1 MKNKW
6 DSIEAKKYIQ
16 KYNKN
21 RITKDLALRIYTT
34 HLLGRDKALVLHGGG
49 NTSLK
54 TASKNIFNKKIDV
67 MHIKGSG
74 WDMGTIE
81 YQGLPAVELNPLKA
95 TLNLNKLNDFEMVNL
110 QRKCLLN
117 SSSPNPSVE
126 TLLHAFLPYT
136 YVDHT
141 HASAILSLI
150 DQPSDIKICK
160 DTFGDKVGIVPY
172 VIPGFELAKIAYKVY
187 SQNTKVIG
195 LILLKHGIFTFGN
208 SAKES
213 YDRMIKLVS
222 IAEKKL
228 QKIPSKIITKRTSK
242 KKSTIEKK
250 SNLFLPLIRK
260 YLSYKEKDGSYTKWI
275 LNIRKNKRI
284 IQYLNHPKLEKFTQ
298 RGPITPDHVIRTKPK
313 PLIIDLSKKK
323 ENQIETTIKNNIKK
337 FKSEYKKYFLRN
349 KKYLPNSKELD
360 PNPRL
365 VFIPG
370 FGIIGIGRTLKEAS
384 IASDLAEITV
394 DVISKA
400 ESFGKFQSINEKE
413 IFKVEY
419 WSLEQAKLKGAIRQS
434 FTGNIVVISGGCGAI
449 GLATAREFLNEGAEV
464 ILLEN
469 NLLNIKN
476 TPKEIAKKVKIIK
489 CDVRDILDVKKA
501 FEQICLTFGGMD
513 VLISNAGAAW
523 QGNIGTVSGKIIKES
538 FDLNFYAHQ
547 YLSQEAIKILLT
559 QKTQGVLLYNISKQS
574 VNPGN
579 NFGPYGIPKASTF
592 FLMRQYTLEYGKHGI
607 RANGV
612 NADRIRSGI
621 VTDKMITSRAKSRNV
636 SKEKYMSNNLLGQEV
651 LAEDVAKGFVALAKA
666 KKTTGDVLTID
677 GGNIAAALR

>member
-6 DSIEAKKYIQ
+6 NSIEEKKYIK
-16 KYNKN
+16 KYKN
-21 RITKDLALRIYTT
+21 NHISQDLALRIYTT
-34 HLLGRDKALVLHGGG
+34 HLLGREKTLVLHGGG

-54 TASKNIFNKKIDV
+54 TTSKNIFNKKIDI

-74 WDMGTIE
+74 WDMGSIE
-81 YQGLPAVELNPLKA
+81 YPGLPAVELNPLRA
-95 TLNLNKLNDFEMVNL
+95 TLNLKKLNDFDMVNL

-126 TLLHAFLPYT
+126 TLLHAFLPHT

-150 DQPSDIKICK
+150 DQPNNIKICQ
-160 DTFGDKVGIVPY
+160 DAFGDNVGIVPY

-187 SQNTKVIG
+187 TQNPKVIG

-228 QKIPSKIITKRTSK
+228 QKIPNKIITRRALK
-242 KKSTIEKK
+242 KNLTIEKK

-260 YLSYKEKDGSYTKWI
+260 YLFHKEEDGSYTKWI
-275 LNIRKNKRI
+275 LNIRTNKNI
-284 IQYLNHPKLEKFTQ
+284 IKYLNHPKLEKFTQ
-298 RGPITPDHVIRTKPK
+298 RGPITPDHVIRIKPK
-313 PLIIDLSKKK
+313 PLIIDLRKKTGK
-323 ENQIETTIKNNIKK
+323 QIEITIKNNIQK

-349 KKYLPNSKELD
+349 KKYLPNSKESD

-370 FGIIGIGRTLKEAS
+370 FAIIGIGRTLKEAS
-384 IASDLAEITV
+384 IASDLAECTV

-413 IFKVEY
+413 VFKVEY
-419 WSLEQAKLKGAIRQS
+419 WPLEQDKLKGTIRQP

-476 TPKEIAKKVKIIK
+476 TPQEIAKNAKIII
-489 CDVRDILDVKKA
+489 CDVTNILDVQKS
-501 FEQICLTFGGMD
+501 FEQICLTYGGMD
-513 VLISNAGAAW
+513 ILVSNAGAAW
-523 QGNIGTVSGKIIKES
+523 QGNIGTVSDEIIKES

-547 YLSQEAIKILLT
+547 YLSQESIKILLT
-559 QKTQGVLLYNISKQS
+559 QKTEGVLLYNISKQS

-579 NFGPYGIPKASTF
+579 NFGPYGIPKASTL
-592 FLMRQYTLEYGKHGI
+592 FLMRQYTLEYGKYGI

-621 VTDKMITSRAKSRNV
+621 VTDKMITSRAMSRGV
-636 SKEKYMSNNLLGQEV
+636 SKKKYMSDNLLEKEV

>member
-228 QKIPSKIITKRTSK
+228 QKIPSKIITKRASK
-242 KKSTIEKK
+242 KKSIIEKK

>member
-6 DSIEAKKYIQ
+6 NSIEEKKYIK
-16 KYNKN
+16 KYKN
-21 RITKDLALRIYTT
+21 NHISKDLALRIYTT
-34 HLLGRDKALVLHGGG
+34 HLLGREKTLVLHGGG

-54 TASKNIFNKKIDV
+54 TTSKNIFNKKIDI

-74 WDMGTIE
+74 WDMGSIE
-81 YQGLPAVELNPLKA
+81 YPGLPAVELNPLKA
-95 TLNLNKLNDFEMVNL
+95 TLNLKKLNDFDMVNL

-126 TLLHAFLPYT
+126 TLLHAFLPHT

-150 DQPSDIKICK
+150 DQPNNIKICQ
-160 DTFGDKVGIVPY
+160 DAFGDNVGIVPY

-187 SQNTKVIG
+187 TQNPKVIG

-228 QKIPSKIITKRTSK
+228 QKIPNKIITRRALK
-242 KKSTIEKK
+242 KNLTIEKK

-260 YLSYKEKDGSYTKWI
+260 YLFHKEEDGSYTKWI
-275 LNIRKNKRI
+275 LNIRTNKNI
-284 IQYLNHPKLEKFTQ
+284 IKYLNHPKLEKFTQ
-298 RGPITPDHVIRTKPK
+298 RGPITPDHVIRIKPK
-313 PLIIDLSKKK
+313 PLIIDLRKKTGK
-323 ENQIETTIKNNIKK
+323 QIEITIKNNIQK

-349 KKYLPNSKELD
+349 KKYLPNSKESD

-370 FGIIGIGRTLKEAS
+370 FAIIGIGRTLKEAS
-384 IASDLAEITV
+384 IASDLAECTV

-413 IFKVEY
+413 VFKVEY
-419 WSLEQAKLKGAIRQS
+419 WPLEQDKLKGTIRQP

-476 TPKEIAKKVKIIK
+476 TPQEIAKNAKIIR
-489 CDVRDILDVKKA
+489 CDVTNILDVQKS
-501 FEQICLTFGGMD
+501 FEQICLTYGGMD
-513 VLISNAGAAW
+513 ILVSNAGAAW
-523 QGNIGTVSGKIIKES
+523 QGNIGTVSDEIIKES

-547 YLSQEAIKILLT
+547 YLSQESIKILLT
-559 QKTQGVLLYNISKQS
+559 QKTEGVLLYNISKQS

-579 NFGPYGIPKASTF
+579 NFGPYGIPKASTL
-592 FLMRQYTLEYGKHGI
+592 FLMRQYTLEYGKYGI

-621 VTDKMITSRAKSRNV
+621 VTDKMITSRAISRGV
-636 SKEKYMSNNLLGQEV
+636 SKKKYMSDNLLEKEV

>member
-1 MKNKW
+1 
-6 DSIEAKKYIQ
+6 
-16 KYNKN
+16 
-21 RITKDLALRIYTT
+21 
-34 HLLGRDKALVLHGGG
+34 
-49 NTSLK
+49 
-54 TASKNIFNKKIDV
+54 
-67 MHIKGSG
+67 
-74 WDMGTIE
+74 
-81 YQGLPAVELNPLKA
+81 
-95 TLNLNKLNDFEMVNL
+95 
-110 QRKCLLN
+110 
-117 SSSPNPSVE
+117 
-126 TLLHAFLPYT
+126 
-136 YVDHT
+136 
-141 HASAILSLI
+141 LSLI
-150 DQPSDIKICK
+150 DQPNNIKICQNA
-160 DTFGDKVGIVPY
+160 FGDNVGIVPY

-187 SQNTKVIG
+187 TQNPKVIG

-228 QKIPSKIITKRTSK
+228 QKIPNKIITRRALK
-242 KKSTIEKK
+242 KNLTIEKK

-260 YLSYKEKDGSYTKWI
+260 YLFHKEEDGSYTKWI
-275 LNIRKNKRI
+275 LNIRTNKNI
-284 IQYLNHPKLEKFTQ
+284 IKYLNHPKLEKFTQ
-298 RGPITPDHVIRTKPK
+298 RGPITPDHVIRIKPK
-313 PLIIDLSKKK
+313 PLIIDLRKKTGK
-323 ENQIETTIKNNIKK
+323 QIEITIKNNIQK

-349 KKYLPNSKELD
+349 KKYLPNSKESD

-370 FGIIGIGRTLKEAS
+370 FAIIGIGRTLKEAS
-384 IASDLAEITV
+384 IASDLAECTV

-413 IFKVEY
+413 VFKVEY
-419 WSLEQAKLKGAIRQS
+419 WPLEQDKLKGTIRQP

-476 TPKEIAKKVKIIK
+476 TPQEIAKNAKIII
-489 CDVRDILDVKKA
+489 CDVTNILDVQKS
-501 FEQICLTFGGMD
+501 FEQICLTYGGMD
-513 VLISNAGAAW
+513 ILVSNAGAAW
-523 QGNIGTVSGKIIKES
+523 QGNIGTVSDEIIKES

-547 YLSQEAIKILLT
+547 YLSQESIKILLT
-559 QKTQGVLLYNISKQS
+559 QKTEGVLLYNISKQS

-579 NFGPYGIPKASTF
+579 NFGPYGIPKASTL
-592 FLMRQYTLEYGKHGI
+592 FLMRQYTLEYGKYGI

-621 VTDKMITSRAKSRNV
+621 VTDKMITSRAMSRGV
-636 SKEKYMSNNLLGQEV
+636 SKKKYMSDNLLEKEV

>member
-6 DSIEAKKYIQ
+6 NSIEEKKYIK
-16 KYNKN
+16 KYKN
-21 RITKDLALRIYTT
+21 NHISKDLALRIYTT
-34 HLLGRDKALVLHGGG
+34 HLLGREKTLVLHGGG

-54 TASKNIFNKKIDV
+54 TTSKNIFNKKIDI

-74 WDMGTIE
+74 WDMGSIE
-81 YQGLPAVELNPLKA
+81 YPGLPAVELNPLKA
-95 TLNLNKLNDFEMVNL
+95 TLNLKKLNDFDMVNL

-126 TLLHAFLPYT
+126 TLLHAFLPHT

-150 DQPSDIKICK
+150 DQPNNIKICQ
-160 DTFGDKVGIVPY
+160 DAFGDNVGIVPY
-172 VIPGFELAKIAYKVY
+172 VIPGFELAKIANKVY
-187 SQNTKVIG
+187 TQNPKVIG

-228 QKIPSKIITKRTSK
+228 QKIPNKIITRRALK
-242 KKSTIEKK
+242 KNLTIEKK

-260 YLSYKEKDGSYTKWI
+260 YLFHKEEDGSYTKWI
-275 LNIRKNKRI
+275 LNIRTNKNI
-284 IQYLNHPKLEKFTQ
+284 IKYLNHPKLEKFTQ
-298 RGPITPDHVIRTKPK
+298 RGPITPDHVIRIKPK
-313 PLIIDLSKKK
+313 PLIIDLRKKTGK
-323 ENQIETTIKNNIKK
+323 QIEITIKNNIQK

-349 KKYLPNSKELD
+349 KKYLPNSKESD

-370 FGIIGIGRTLKEAS
+370 FAIIGIGRTLKEAS
-384 IASDLAEITV
+384 IASDLAECTV

-413 IFKVEY
+413 VFKVEY
-419 WSLEQAKLKGAIRQS
+419 WPLEQDKLKGTIRQP

-476 TPKEIAKKVKIIK
+476 TPQEIAKNAKIIR
-489 CDVRDILDVKKA
+489 CDVTNILDVQKS
-501 FEQICLTFGGMD
+501 FEQICLTYGGMD
-513 VLISNAGAAW
+513 ILVSNAGAAW
-523 QGNIGTVSGKIIKES
+523 QGNIGTVSDEIIKES

-547 YLSQEAIKILLT
+547 YLSQESIKILLT
-559 QKTQGVLLYNISKQS
+559 QKTEGVLLYNISKQS

-579 NFGPYGIPKASTF
+579 NFGPYGIPKASTL
-592 FLMRQYTLEYGKHGI
+592 FLMRQYTLEYGKYGI

-621 VTDKMITSRAKSRNV
+621 VTDKMITSRAISRGV
-636 SKEKYMSNNLLGQEV
+636 SKKKYMSDNLLGQEV

>member
-242 KKSTIEKK
+242 KNSTIEKK

-489 CDVRDILDVKKA
+489 CDVRDILDVKNA

-523 QGNIGTVSGKIIKES
+523 QGNIGTVSVKTIKES

-621 VTDKMITSRAKSRNV
+621 VTDKMIASRAKSRNV

>member
-6 DSIEAKKYIQ
+6 NSIEEKKYIK
-16 KYNKN
+16 KYKKN
-21 RITKDLALRIYTT
+21 HISQDLALRIYTT
-34 HLLGRDKALVLHGGG
+34 HLLGREKTLVLHGGG

-54 TASKNIFNKKIDV
+54 TTSKNIFNKKIDI

-74 WDMGTIE
+74 WDMGSIE
-81 YQGLPAVELNPLKA
+81 YPGLPAVELNPLRG
-95 TLNLNKLNDFEMVNL
+95 TLNLKKLNDFDMVNL

-126 TLLHAFLPYT
+126 TLLHTFLPHT

-150 DQPSDIKICK
+150 DQPNNIKICQ
-160 DTFGDKVGIVPY
+160 DAFGDNVGIVPY

-187 SQNTKVIG
+187 TQNPKVIG

-228 QKIPSKIITKRTSK
+228 QKIPNKIITRRALK
-242 KKSTIEKK
+242 KNLTIEKK

-260 YLSYKEKDGSYTKWI
+260 YLFHKEEDGSYTKWI
-275 LNIRKNKRI
+275 LNIRTNKNI
-284 IQYLNHPKLEKFTQ
+284 IKYLNHPKLEKFTQ
-298 RGPITPDHVIRTKPK
+298 RGPITPDHVIRIKPK
-313 PLIIDLSKKK
+313 PLIIDLRKKTGK
-323 ENQIETTIKNNIKK
+323 QIEITIKNNIQK

-349 KKYLPNSKELD
+349 KKYLPNSKESD

-370 FGIIGIGRTLKEAS
+370 FAIIGIGRTLKEAS
-384 IASDLAEITV
+384 IASDLAECTV

-413 IFKVEY
+413 VFKVEY
-419 WSLEQAKLKGAIRQS
+419 WPLEQDKLKGTIRQP

-476 TPKEIAKKVKIIK
+476 TPQEIAKNAKIIR
-489 CDVRDILDVKKA
+489 CDVTNILDVQKS
-501 FEQICLTFGGMD
+501 FEQICLTYGGMD
-513 VLISNAGAAW
+513 ILVSNAGAAW
-523 QGNIGTVSGKIIKES
+523 QGNIGTVSDEIIKES

-547 YLSQEAIKILLT
+547 YLSQESIKILLT
-559 QKTQGVLLYNISKQS
+559 QKTEGVLLYNISKQS

-592 FLMRQYTLEYGKHGI
+592 FLMRQYTLEYGKYGI
-607 RANGV
+607 RANGI

-621 VTDKMITSRAKSRNV
+621 VTDKMIASRAISRGV
-636 SKEKYMSNNLLGQEV
+636 SKKKYMSNNLLGQEV

-666 KKTTGDVLTID
+666 KKTTGNVLTID

>member
-6 DSIEAKKYIQ
+6 NSIEEKKYIK
-16 KYNKN
+16 KYKN
-21 RITKDLALRIYTT
+21 NHIPQDLALRIYTT
-34 HLLGRDKALVLHGGG
+34 HLLGREKTLVLHGGG

-54 TASKNIFNKKIDV
+54 TTSKNIFNKKIDI

-74 WDMGTIE
+74 WDMGSIE
-81 YQGLPAVELNPLKA
+81 YPGLPAVELNPLRA
-95 TLNLNKLNDFEMVNL
+95 TLNLKKLNDFDMVNL

-126 TLLHAFLPYT
+126 TLLHAFLPHT

-150 DQPSDIKICK
+150 DQPNNIKICQ
-160 DTFGDKVGIVPY
+160 DAFGDNVGIVPY

-187 SQNTKVIG
+187 TQNPKVIG

-228 QKIPSKIITKRTSK
+228 QKIPNKIITRRALK
-242 KKSTIEKK
+242 KNLTIEKK

-260 YLSYKEKDGSYTKWI
+260 YLFHKEEDGSYTKWI
-275 LNIRKNKRI
+275 LNIRTNKNI
-284 IQYLNHPKLEKFTQ
+284 IKYLNHPKLEKFTQ
-298 RGPITPDHVIRTKPK
+298 RGPITPDHVIRIKPK
-313 PLIIDLSKKK
+313 PLIIDLRKKTGK
-323 ENQIETTIKNNIKK
+323 QIEITIKNNIQK

-349 KKYLPNSKELD
+349 KKYLPNSKESD

-370 FGIIGIGRTLKEAS
+370 FAIIGIGRTLKEAS
-384 IASDLAEITV
+384 IASDLAECTV

-413 IFKVEY
+413 VFKVEY
-419 WSLEQAKLKGAIRQS
+419 WPLEQDKLKGTIRQP

-476 TPKEIAKKVKIIK
+476 TPNWSKEEM
-489 CDVRDILDVKKA
+489 RDEV
-501 FEQICLTFGGMD
+501 
-513 VLISNAGAAW
+513 SN
-523 QGNIGTVSGKIIKES
+523 
-538 FDLNFYAHQ
+538 F
-547 YLSQEAIKILLT
+547 IKI
-559 QKTQGVLLYNISKQS
+559 
-574 VNPGN
+574 
-579 NFGPYGIPKASTF
+579 
-592 FLMRQYTLEYGKHGI
+592 FL
-607 RANGV
+607 
-612 NADRIRSGI
+612 I
-621 VTDKMITSRAKSRNV
+621 VDI
-636 SKEKYMSNNLLGQEV
+636 
-651 LAEDVAKGFVALAKA
+651 
-666 KKTTGDVLTID
+666 
-677 GGNIAAALR
+677 

>member
-6 DSIEAKKYIQ
+6 NSIEEKKYIK
-16 KYNKN
+16 KYKN
-21 RITKDLALRIYTT
+21 NHIPQDLALRIYTT
-34 HLLGRDKALVLHGGG
+34 HLLGREKTLVLHGGG

-54 TASKNIFNKKIDV
+54 TTSKNIFNKKIDI

-74 WDMGTIE
+74 WDMGSIE
-81 YQGLPAVELNPLKA
+81 YPGLPAVELNPLRA
-95 TLNLNKLNDFEMVNL
+95 TLNLKKLNDFDMVNL

-126 TLLHAFLPYT
+126 TLLHAFLPHT

-150 DQPSDIKICK
+150 DQPNNIKICQ
-160 DTFGDKVGIVPY
+160 DAFGDNVGIVPY

-187 SQNTKVIG
+187 IQNPKVIG

-228 QKIPSKIITKRTSK
+228 QKIPNKIITRRALK
-242 KKSTIEKK
+242 KNLTIEKK

-260 YLSYKEKDGSYTKWI
+260 YLFHKEEDGSYTKWI
-275 LNIRKNKRI
+275 LNIRTNKNI
-284 IQYLNHPKLEKFTQ
+284 IKYLNHPKLEKFTQ
-298 RGPITPDHVIRTKPK
+298 RGPITPDHVIRIKPK
-313 PLIIDLSKKK
+313 PLIIDLRKKTGK
-323 ENQIETTIKNNIKK
+323 QIEITIKNNIQK

-349 KKYLPNSKELD
+349 KKYLPNSKESD

-370 FGIIGIGRTLKEAS
+370 FAIIGIGRTLKEAS
-384 IASDLAEITV
+384 IASDLAECTV

-413 IFKVEY
+413 VFKVEY
-419 WSLEQAKLKGAIRQS
+419 WPLEQDKLKGTIRQP

-476 TPKEIAKKVKIIK
+476 TPQEIAKNAKIIR
-489 CDVRDILDVKKA
+489 CDVTNILDVQKS
-501 FEQICLTFGGMD
+501 FEQICLTYGGMD
-513 VLISNAGAAW
+513 ILVSNAGAAW
-523 QGNIGTVSGKIIKES
+523 QGNIGTVSDEIIKES

-547 YLSQEAIKILLT
+547 YLSQESIKILLT
-559 QKTQGVLLYNISKQS
+559 QKTEGVLLYNISKQS

-579 NFGPYGIPKASTF
+579 NFGPYGIPKASTL
-592 FLMRQYTLEYGKHGI
+592 FLMRQYTLEYGKYGI

-621 VTDKMITSRAKSRNV
+621 VTDKMITSRAMSRGV
-636 SKEKYMSNNLLGQEV
+636 SKKKYMSDNLLEKEV

>member
-6 DSIEAKKYIQ
+6 NSIEEKKYIK
-16 KYNKN
+16 KYKN
-21 RITKDLALRIYTT
+21 NHISKDLALRIYTT
-34 HLLGRDKALVLHGGG
+34 HLLGREKTLVLHGGG

-54 TASKNIFNKKIDV
+54 TTSKNIFNKKIDI

-74 WDMGTIE
+74 WDMGSIE
-81 YQGLPAVELNPLKA
+81 YPGLPAVELNPLRA
-95 TLNLNKLNDFEMVNL
+95 TLNLKKLNDFDMVNL

-126 TLLHAFLPYT
+126 TLLHAFLPHT

-150 DQPSDIKICK
+150 DQPNNIKICQ
-160 DTFGDKVGIVPY
+160 DAFGDNVGIVPY

-187 SQNTKVIG
+187 TQNPKVIG

-228 QKIPSKIITKRTSK
+228 QKIPNKIITRRALK
-242 KKSTIEKK
+242 KNLTIEKK

-260 YLSYKEKDGSYTKWI
+260 YLFHKEEDGSYTKWI
-275 LNIRKNKRI
+275 LNIRTNKNI
-284 IQYLNHPKLEKFTQ
+284 IKYLNHPKLEKFTQ
-298 RGPITPDHVIRTKPK
+298 RGPITPDHVIRIKPK
-313 PLIIDLSKKK
+313 PLIIDLRKKTGK
-323 ENQIETTIKNNIKK
+323 QIEITIKNNIQK

-349 KKYLPNSKELD
+349 KKYLPNSKESD

-370 FGIIGIGRTLKEAS
+370 FAIIGIGRTLKEAS
-384 IASDLAEITV
+384 IASDLAECTV

-413 IFKVEY
+413 VFKVEY
-419 WSLEQAKLKGAIRQS
+419 WPLEQDKLKGTIRQP

-476 TPKEIAKKVKIIK
+476 TPQEIAKNAKIIR
-489 CDVRDILDVKKA
+489 CDVTNILDVQKS
-501 FEQICLTFGGMD
+501 FEQICLTYGGMD
-513 VLISNAGAAW
+513 ILVSNAGAAW
-523 QGNIGTVSGKIIKES
+523 QGNIGTVSDEIIKES

-547 YLSQEAIKILLT
+547 YLSQESIKILLT
-559 QKTQGVLLYNISKQS
+559 QKTEGVLLYNISKQS

-579 NFGPYGIPKASTF
+579 NFGPYGIPKASTL
-592 FLMRQYTLEYGKHGI
+592 FLMRQYTLEYGKYGI

-621 VTDKMITSRAKSRNV
+621 VTDKMITSRAMSRGV
-636 SKEKYMSNNLLGQEV
+636 SKKKYMSDNLLEKEV

>member
-6 DSIEAKKYIQ
+6 NSIEEKKNIKKY
-16 KYNKN
+16 KN
-21 RITKDLALRIYTT
+21 NHISKDLALRIYTT
-34 HLLGRDKALVLHGGG
+34 HLLGREKTLVLHGGG

-54 TASKNIFNKKIDV
+54 TTSKNIFNKKIDI

-74 WDMGTIE
+74 WDMGSIE
-81 YQGLPAVELNPLKA
+81 YPGLPAVELNPLRA
-95 TLNLNKLNDFEMVNL
+95 TLNLKKLNDFDMVNL

-126 TLLHAFLPYT
+126 TLLHAFLPHT

-150 DQPSDIKICK
+150 DQPNNIKICQ
-160 DTFGDKVGIVPY
+160 DAFGDNVGIVPY

-187 SQNTKVIG
+187 TQNPKVIG

-228 QKIPSKIITKRTSK
+228 QKIPNKIITRRALK
-242 KKSTIEKK
+242 KNLTIEKK

-260 YLSYKEKDGSYTKWI
+260 YLFHKEEDGSYTKWI
-275 LNIRKNKRI
+275 LNIRTNKNI
-284 IQYLNHPKLEKFTQ
+284 IKYLNHPKLEKFTQ
-298 RGPITPDHVIRTKPK
+298 RGPITPDHVIRIKPK
-313 PLIIDLSKKK
+313 PLIIDLRKKTGK
-323 ENQIETTIKNNIKK
+323 QIEITIKNNIQK

-349 KKYLPNSKELD
+349 KKYLPNSKESD

-370 FGIIGIGRTLKEAS
+370 FAIIGIGRTLKEAS
-384 IASDLAEITV
+384 IASDLAECTV

-413 IFKVEY
+413 VFKVEY
-419 WSLEQAKLKGAIRQS
+419 WPLEQDKLKGTIRQP

-476 TPKEIAKKVKIIK
+476 TPQEIAKNAKIIR
-489 CDVRDILDVKKA
+489 CDVTNILDVQKS
-501 FEQICLTFGGMD
+501 FEQICLTYGGMD
-513 VLISNAGAAW
+513 ILVSNAGAAW
-523 QGNIGTVSGKIIKES
+523 QGNIGTVSDEIIKES

-547 YLSQEAIKILLT
+547 YLSQESIKILLT
-559 QKTQGVLLYNISKQS
+559 QKTEGVLLYNISKQS

-579 NFGPYGIPKASTF
+579 NFGPYGIPKASTL
-592 FLMRQYTLEYGKHGI
+592 FLMRQYTLEYGKYGI

-621 VTDKMITSRAKSRNV
+621 VTDKMITSRAMSRGV
-636 SKEKYMSNNLLGQEV
+636 SKKKYMSDNLLEKEV

>member
-1 MKNKW
+1 M
-6 DSIEAKKYIQ
+6 
-16 KYNKN
+16 
-21 RITKDLALRIYTT
+21 
-34 HLLGRDKALVLHGGG
+34 
-49 NTSLK
+49 
-54 TASKNIFNKKIDV
+54 
-67 MHIKGSG
+67 
-74 WDMGTIE
+74 
-81 YQGLPAVELNPLKA
+81 
-95 TLNLNKLNDFEMVNL
+95 
-110 QRKCLLN
+110 
-117 SSSPNPSVE
+117 
-126 TLLHAFLPYT
+126 
-136 YVDHT
+136 
-141 HASAILSLI
+141 
-150 DQPSDIKICK
+150 
-160 DTFGDKVGIVPY
+160 
-172 VIPGFELAKIAYKVY
+172 
-187 SQNTKVIG
+187 
-195 LILLKHGIFTFGN
+195 
-208 SAKES
+208 
-213 YDRMIKLVS
+213 
-222 IAEKKL
+222 
-228 QKIPSKIITKRTSK
+228 
-242 KKSTIEKK
+242 
-250 SNLFLPLIRK
+250 
-260 YLSYKEKDGSYTKWI
+260 
-275 LNIRKNKRI
+275 
-284 IQYLNHPKLEKFTQ
+284 
-298 RGPITPDHVIRTKPK
+298 IRTKPK

-523 QGNIGTVSGKIIKES
+523 QGNIGTVSDKIIKES

-621 VTDKMITSRAKSRNV
+621 VTDKMITSRAISRGV
-636 SKEKYMSNNLLGQEV
+636 SKKKYMSDNLLGQEV
-651 LAEDVAKGFVALAKA
+651 LAADVAKGFVALAKA

>member
-6 DSIEAKKYIQ
+6 NSIEEKKYIK
-16 KYNKN
+16 KYKN
-21 RITKDLALRIYTT
+21 NHIAQDLALRIYTT
-34 HLLGRDKALVLHGGG
+34 HLLGREKTLVLHGGG

-54 TASKNIFNKKIDV
+54 TTSKNIFNKKIDV

-74 WDMGTIE
+74 WDMGSIE
-81 YQGLPAVELNPLKA
+81 YPGLPAVELNPLKA
-95 TLNLNKLNDFEMVNL
+95 TLNLKKLNDFDMVNL

-126 TLLHAFLPYT
+126 TLLHAFLPHT

-150 DQPSDIKICK
+150 DQPNNIKICQ
-160 DTFGDKVGIVPY
+160 DAFGDNVGIVPY

-187 SQNTKVIG
+187 TQNPKVIG

-228 QKIPSKIITKRTSK
+228 QKIPNKIITRRALK
-242 KKSTIEKK
+242 KNLTIEKK

-260 YLSYKEKDGSYTKWI
+260 YLFHKEEDGSYTKWI
-275 LNIRKNKRI
+275 LNIRTNKNI
-284 IQYLNHPKLEKFTQ
+284 IKYLNHPKLEKFTQ
-298 RGPITPDHVIRTKPK
+298 RGPITPDHVIRIKPK
-313 PLIIDLSKKK
+313 PLIIDLRKKTGK
-323 ENQIETTIKNNIKK
+323 KIEITIKNNIQK

-370 FGIIGIGRTLKEAS
+370 FAIIGIGRTLKEAS
-384 IASDLAEITV
+384 IASDLAECTV

-413 IFKVEY
+413 VFKVEY
-419 WSLEQAKLKGAIRQS
+419 WSLEQDKLKGIIRQP

-476 TPKEIAKKVKIIK
+476 TPQEIAKNAKIIR
-489 CDVRDILDVKKA
+489 CDVTNLLDVQKA
-501 FEQICLTFGGMD
+501 FKQICLTYGGMD
-513 VLISNAGAAW
+513 ILVSNAGAAW
-523 QGNIGTVSGKIIKES
+523 QGNIGTVSDEIIKES

-547 YLSQEAIKILLT
+547 YLSQESIKILLT

-592 FLMRQYTLEYGKHGI
+592 FLMRQYTLEYGKYGI

-621 VTDKMITSRAKSRNV
+621 VTDKMIASRAISRGV
-636 SKEKYMSNNLLGQEV
+636 SKKKYMSNNLLGQEV

>member
-523 QGNIGTVSGKIIKES
+523 QGNIGTVSDKIIKES

>member
-6 DSIEAKKYIQ
+6 NSIEEKKYIK
-16 KYNKN
+16 KYKNN
-21 RITKDLALRIYTT
+21 RISQDLALRIYTT
-34 HLLGRDKALVLHGGG
+34 HLLGREKTLVLHGGG

-54 TASKNIFNKKIDV
+54 TTSKNIFNKKIDI

-74 WDMGTIE
+74 WDMGSIE
-81 YQGLPAVELNPLKA
+81 YPGLPAVELNPLRA
-95 TLNLNKLNDFEMVNL
+95 TLNLKKLNDFDMVNL

-126 TLLHAFLPYT
+126 TLLHAFLPHT

-150 DQPSDIKICK
+150 DQPNNIKICQ
-160 DTFGDKVGIVPY
+160 DAFGDNVGIVPY

-187 SQNTKVIG
+187 TQNPKVIG

-228 QKIPSKIITKRTSK
+228 QKIPNKIITRRALK
-242 KKSTIEKK
+242 KNLTIEKK

-260 YLSYKEKDGSYTKWI
+260 YLFHKEEDGSYTKWI
-275 LNIRKNKRI
+275 LNIRTNKNI
-284 IQYLNHPKLEKFTQ
+284 IKYLNHPKLEKFTQ
-298 RGPITPDHVIRTKPK
+298 RGPITPDHVIRIKPK
-313 PLIIDLSKKK
+313 PLIIDLRKKTGK
-323 ENQIETTIKNNIKK
+323 QIEITIKNNIQK

-349 KKYLPNSKELD
+349 KKYLPNSKESD

-370 FGIIGIGRTLKEAS
+370 FAIIGIGRTLKEAS
-384 IASDLAEITV
+384 IASDLAECTV

-413 IFKVEY
+413 VFKVEY
-419 WSLEQAKLKGAIRQS
+419 WPLEQDKLKGTIRQP

-476 TPKEIAKKVKIIK
+476 TPQEIAKNAKIIR
-489 CDVRDILDVKKA
+489 CDVTNILDVQKS
-501 FEQICLTFGGMD
+501 FEQICLTYGGMD
-513 VLISNAGAAW
+513 ILVSNAGAAW
-523 QGNIGTVSGKIIKES
+523 QGNIGTVSDEIIKES

-547 YLSQEAIKILLT
+547 YLSQESIKILLT
-559 QKTQGVLLYNISKQS
+559 QKTEGVLLYNISKQS

-579 NFGPYGIPKASTF
+579 NFGPYGIPKASTL
-592 FLMRQYTLEYGKHGI
+592 FLMRQYTLEYGKYGI

-621 VTDKMITSRAKSRNV
+621 VTDKMITSRAMSRGV
-636 SKEKYMSNNLLGQEV
+636 SKKKYMSDNLLEKEV

>member
-228 QKIPSKIITKRTSK
+228 QKIPSKIITKRASK

-523 QGNIGTVSGKIIKES
+523 QGNIGTVSDKIIKES

-621 VTDKMITSRAKSRNV
+621 VTDKMIASRAKSRNV

>member
-228 QKIPSKIITKRTSK
+228 QKIPSKIITKRASK

-313 PLIIDLSKKK
+313 PLIIDLTKKK

-337 FKSEYKKYFLRN
+337 FNYRKK
-349 KKYLPNSKELD
+349 
-360 PNPRL
+360 
-365 VFIPG
+365 I
-370 FGIIGIGRTLKEAS
+370 
-384 IASDLAEITV
+384 
-394 DVISKA
+394 
-400 ESFGKFQSINEKE
+400 
-413 IFKVEY
+413 
-419 WSLEQAKLKGAIRQS
+419 
-434 FTGNIVVISGGCGAI
+434 
-449 GLATAREFLNEGAEV
+449 
-464 ILLEN
+464 
-469 NLLNIKN
+469 
-476 TPKEIAKKVKIIK
+476 
-489 CDVRDILDVKKA
+489 
-501 FEQICLTFGGMD
+501 
-513 VLISNAGAAW
+513 
-523 QGNIGTVSGKIIKES
+523 
-538 FDLNFYAHQ
+538 
-547 YLSQEAIKILLT
+547 
-559 QKTQGVLLYNISKQS
+559 
-574 VNPGN
+574 
-579 NFGPYGIPKASTF
+579 
-592 FLMRQYTLEYGKHGI
+592 
-607 RANGV
+607 
-612 NADRIRSGI
+612 
-621 VTDKMITSRAKSRNV
+621 
-636 SKEKYMSNNLLGQEV
+636 
-651 LAEDVAKGFVALAKA
+651 
-666 KKTTGDVLTID
+666 
-677 GGNIAAALR
+677 